1 MHWDV
6 KTVQV
11 LSDYKLAIEL
21 VDGQR
26 GVFDLSP
33 FLSRPGLQRLNDPA
47 YFSLVEV
54 RLGALTWPHEEDI
67 APDTL
72 AAHLEATAAA

>member
-6 KTVQV
+6 KKVQAMP
-11 LSDYKLAIEL
+11 DYKLAVEL
-21 VDGQR
+21 DDGRR
-26 GVFDLSP
+26 GMFDMRP
-33 FLSRPGLQRLNDPA
+33 FLARPGLQRLKDPA
-47 YFSLVEV
+47 YFSQVGI

-72 AAHLEATAAA
+72 AAHLKAIAVA